1 MSETSTA
8 PKTAEGTEKRVVA
21 KILRIIEEDNI
32 NFYIDQRNDVLV
44 TLPKQPFIG
53 IKIQSKEFRQHIT
66 KRLWSSEGNILRN
79 EQLKTVL
86 DIIEIT
92 QKEKAKQVES
102 FVRVGS
108 KEDNGEL
115 TIYYDLGNNESYVE
129 ITSSGWEIKSNFPGI
144 LFLRYPH
151 QKAQITPSREEDL
164 KKLFEFCNIQD
175 KNVKI
180 LLSTYLAVALIPD
193 IPRYAIIVYGD
204 KGSAKSTFQRLIHS
218 LIDPNEIELQSL
230 THRTEDLGIYAG
242 QNYILVFDN
251 LSGIKNE
258 QSDTL
263 CRVISGDG
271 NTRRKLYTDTDM
283 VFWQAMRLVCISGI
297 HQVANRSD
305 LIDRSLLIRLNRIDS
320 KKRQEIKTLLKNFE
334 EAKPAILGGIFTAVA
349 KMLRTKPQIE
359 LKKHSRMADHYGFAV
374 AAGIALGYS
383 QEEVETAFEAN
394 VVWQNEDAIEAS
406 PIAQVIIKFM
416 EDKNNWSGS
425 SSSLFENLDNIAMAS
440 GLKYYF
446 VKNAN
451 WLWRKIA
458 EIKTNLEEIG
468 ISCYQDRDKNSAIIT
483 LVKNNG
489 NDSNVSNNL
498 EEELTAQEKF
508 DIICNP
514 DT

>member
-92 QKEKAKQVES
+92 EKEKAKQVQS

-334 EAKPAILGGIFTAVA
+334 EAKPAILGGIFTAA
-349 KMLRTKPQIE
+349 SKMLKIKPQ
-359 LKKHSRMADHYGFAV
+359 LKLDEVVRMADHYSFAT

-383 QEEVETAFEAN
+383 QEEVKRAFNAN
-394 VVWQNEDAIEAS
+394 IEWQNQDAIEAS
-406 PIAQVIIKFM
+406 AIAQILIEFM
-416 EDKNNWSGS
+416 KNKSDWEGS
-425 SSSLFENLDNIAMAS
+425 SSELYVQLKDIAYNL
-440 GLKYYF
+440 GLEYSF
-446 VKNAN
+446 VKNAS

-468 ISCYQDRDKNSAIIT
+468 INCHHKRQKASARIILT
-483 LVKNNG
+483 K
-489 NDSNVSNNL
+489 NDSSDDSVSNNL
-498 EEELTAQEKF
+498 ESKEAQETF
-508 DIICNP
+508 DAICNP